1 MEKEVLAEYLHTYH
15 LGTASAV
22 TSRELELTFSIRGIE
37 VRHLVNLLRR
47 QGIPIASN
55 GSGYFYAETEQEV
68 LATIIHLT
76 RRISG
81 IAAAIQGL
89 NRSAEGLDTRQLR
102 LPLDGGDPP

>member
-1 MEKEVLAEYLHTYH
+1 MEKEVLAEYLQKYH
-15 LGTASAV
+15 PGASNAV
-22 TSRELELTFSIRGIE
+22 TSRELELAFSIKGIE

-47 QGIPIASN
+47 KGVPIASN
-55 GSGYFYAETEQEV
+55 GSGYFYAETDQEV
-68 LATIIHLT
+68 RATVNHLT

-89 NRSAEGLDTRQLR
+89 NRSSERFDTGQIR